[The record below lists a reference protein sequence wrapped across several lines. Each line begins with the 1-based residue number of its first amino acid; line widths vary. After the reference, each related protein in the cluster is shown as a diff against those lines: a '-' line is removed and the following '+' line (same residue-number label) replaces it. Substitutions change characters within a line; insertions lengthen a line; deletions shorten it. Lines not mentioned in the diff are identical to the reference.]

1 MTAWTNVAGCSECG
15 IFDRCRTCEAMFRA
29 FEARPA
35 EPLSLAWGQAQD
47 CPPQAKEVLLVLLK
61 HTDFTSGFTQ
71 FDLPRLGREAGLDGA
86 SDENAARWTLQRLRE
101 LEQAGLLETLPRLD
115 GATELPWVLGWL
127 SRRTKTPEGI
137 VWFRTKTPTSPAVWR
152 NL

>member
-1 MTAWTNVAGCSECG
+1 
-15 IFDRCRTCEAMFRA
+15 
-29 FEARPA
+29 
-35 EPLSLAWGQAQD
+35 
-47 CPPQAKEVLLVLLK
+47 VLLK